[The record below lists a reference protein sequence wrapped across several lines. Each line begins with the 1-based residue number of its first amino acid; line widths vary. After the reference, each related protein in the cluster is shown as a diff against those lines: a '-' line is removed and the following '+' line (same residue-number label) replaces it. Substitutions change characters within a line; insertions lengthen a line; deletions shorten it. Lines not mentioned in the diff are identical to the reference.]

1 MKIRPILFSTPMV
14 EAILEKR
21 KTQTRRTQGL
31 KIINEEPERYMIS
44 KAVDIFNVDDLDALE
59 EFELRAKF
67 KAGDILWVRET
78 FRYAHHY
85 GIDYEF
91 VQYKDGSTNTHCE
104 IPDKDQILHDDKWK
118 PSIFMP
124 KAACRIFLEVTDVRA
139 ERLHDISEEDAIAEG
154 IIPLSMSSMQM
165 ASYGQLYFDYSK
177 PKQFFKEGVPSF
189 WSFNS
194 LWCSINGTES
204 WEADPFVFVY
214 DFKRVEKPENFLV

>member
-1 MKIRPILFSTPMV
+1 MKIKPILFSTPMV
-14 EAILEKR
+14 QAIQEGR
-21 KTQTRRTQGL
+21 KTQTRRNIKPQPDVRGL
-31 KIINEEPERYMIS
+31 RTT
-44 KAVDIFNVDDLDALE
+44 NV
-59 EFELRAKF
+59 EFEDWHGLEVKP
-67 KAGDILWVRET
+67 KYQKGDILWVRET